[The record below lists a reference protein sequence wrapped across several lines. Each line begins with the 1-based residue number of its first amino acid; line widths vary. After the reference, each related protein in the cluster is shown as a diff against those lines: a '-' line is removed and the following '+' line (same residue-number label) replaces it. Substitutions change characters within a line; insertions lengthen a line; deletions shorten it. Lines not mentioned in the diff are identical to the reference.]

1 MNPPSNSVPEFP
13 IDAPAAMS
21 ATRPMYWSVRRELW
35 ESRSIYVA
43 PLVVAAVTLFGF
55 LISTI
60 RLPAK
65 MRALSALDPAKQRA
79 VVIVPYDTAASVIIL
94 TGFIVGV
101 FYCLDALNSE
111 RRDRSILFWKS
122 LPVSDRTTV
131 LSKASIPLVVQPL
144 IAFMVAH
151 ATQLIMLLLSTAVL
165 AGSGLNPATLWAR
178 LPLFQM
184 PLIMFYGLTVHTL
197 WFAPIYGWL
206 LLVSA
211 WSRRATFLWAALPF
225 FAIYVVERIA
235 FGKSYIAAMLKYR
248 VVGAMTEAF
257 AVNAG
262 HASITRL
269 SQLEPLKFLSGSGL
283 WFGLAFAAAFLAAAV
298 RLRRNREPI

>member
-1 MNPPSNSVPEFP
+1 MPEFP
-13 IDAPAAMS
+13 IDSQGIAPAAMS
-21 ATRPMYWSVRRELW
+21 ATRPLYWSVRRELW
-35 ESRSIYVA
+35 ENRSIYIA
-43 PLVVAAVTLFGF
+43 PLVVAAVVLFGS
-55 LISTI
+55 LINTVH
-60 RLPAK
+60 LPQK
-65 MRALSALDPAKQRA
+65 MRGLSALDPTKQRS
-79 VVIVPYDTAASVIIL
+79 VVVMPYSMAASAIML
-94 TGFIVGV
+94 TGLIVGV

-131 LSKASIPLVVQPL
+131 LSKATIPLAVLPLLTLAVVL
-144 IAFMVAH
+144 
-151 ATQLIMLLLSTAVL
+151 ATQWIILLLSTAVL
-165 AGSGLNPATLWAR
+165 VGSGLNPATLWTR

-184 PLIMFYGLTVHTL
+184 TLVMFYGLTVHVL

-211 WSRRATFLWAALPF
+211 WARRATFLWAALPF

-235 FGKSYIAAMLKYR
+235 FGKSYIAALLKYR

-262 HASITRL
+262 TTPITRL
-269 SQLEPLKFLSGSGL
+269 SQLEPLNFLSSSGL
-283 WFGLAFAAAFLAAAV
+283 WLGLVFAAVFLAAAV